1 MFLDVIAV
9 PMIAMVAAV
18 YIILPAALVA
28 LAVFLTVRIIRRLK
42 KKNKEDN
49 T

>member
-1 MFLDVIAV
+1 MLLDVIAG

-18 YIILPAALVA
+18 SIILPAALVA
-28 LAVFLTVRIIRRLK
+28 LAVLLTVRIIRRLK
-42 KKNKEDN
+42 KNNKEDN